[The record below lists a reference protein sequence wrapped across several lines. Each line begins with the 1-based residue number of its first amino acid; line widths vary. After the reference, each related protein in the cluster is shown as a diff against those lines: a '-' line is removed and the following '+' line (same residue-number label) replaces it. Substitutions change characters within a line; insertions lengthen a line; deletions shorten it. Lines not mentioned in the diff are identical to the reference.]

1 MVTSCHLVRFPNMWA
16 ILSRGARWAP
26 LEIYFRFP
34 IINAEP
40 DSEIK
45 IMMLFRR
52 YFLVLGPVVAALFY
66 YLLIFLGMPY
76 LPAVTAAITLLTVIW
91 WITEAMPIPATS
103 IVPFVLLPLFGVG
116 DHKLV
121 ASSMGSHVIL
131 LLMGAFM
138 LSKAL
143 EKSGAHE
150 RLALYMLKAVGVSS
164 GRRLVLG
171 FMLAAGLL
179 SMWISN
185 TATTLMML
193 PIALAILSR
202 VDNHRL
208 TIALVLGIAY
218 AASLGGVGSP
228 LGTPPN
234 VIFMGIYEEVT
245 GREFSFVRWLKIGLP
260 VVLVTLPIMA
270 LWLTRQVHL
279 EKPIERPSVGTWRA
293 EEVRTLVVF
302 GIAIFFWVTRNE
314 PFGGWSHWFGVP
326 GAGDSTVALGAVVL
340 MFMVPNGKGG
350 RLLDWQTAESI
361 PWGMLLLFAGGI
373 AIAKGFMVS
382 GLSDMMGEALSFLTT
397 MPLWL
402 MLVLL
407 CLSVTFLTE
416 VTSNTATAT
425 LLMPILAVVAT
436 TAGFDPMV
444 LMIPAAMCASC
455 AFMLPVAT
463 APNAIA
469 YGTGKVRMP
478 EMVREGAVLSV
489 VASLIIAGMCR
500 VMLV

>member
-1 MVTSCHLVRFPNMWA
+1 M
-16 ILSRGARWAP
+16 
-26 LEIYFRFP
+26 
-34 IINAEP
+34 IITRQ
-40 DSEIK
+40 
-45 IMMLFRR
+45 LFV
-52 YFLVLGPVVAALFY
+52 VLGPILAIAFY
-66 YLLIFLGMPY
+66 WFLSAMGMKY
-76 LPAVTAAITLLTVIW
+76 LPAVTAAITALTVIW
-91 WITEAMPIPATS
+91 WITEALPIPATS
-103 IVPFVLLPLFGVG
+103 LVPFVLLPVFGVA
-116 DHKLV
+116 DHTVV
-121 ASSMGSHVIL
+121 ASSLGSHVIL

-143 EKSGAHE
+143 ERSGAHE
-150 RLALYMLKAVGVSS
+150 RLALYMLKLVGVNS

-171 FMLAAGLL
+171 FMLAAGVL

-202 VDNHRL
+202 VDNHPL
-208 TIALVLGIAY
+208 TVALILGIAY

-245 GREFSFVRWLKIGLP
+245 GREFSFLSWMKIGLP
-260 VVLVTLPIMA
+260 VAAVTLPVMA
-270 LWLTRQVHL
+270 LWLTRNVRL
-279 EKPIERPSVGTWRA
+279 EKAIERPKVGEWRS
-293 EEVRTLVVF
+293 EEIRTLVVF
-302 GIAIFFWVTRNE
+302 GIAILFWVTRNE
-314 PFGGWSHWFGVP
+314 PFGGWSTWFGVEQ
-326 GAGDSTVALGAVVL
+326 AGDGTVAIGAVVL
-340 MFMVPNGKGG
+340 MFLVPNGKGG
-350 RLLDWQTAESI
+350 RLLDWAAAESI

-373 AIAKGFMVS
+373 AIAKGFVAS
-382 GLSDMMGEALSFLTT
+382 GLSDMMGQALAFLTD
-397 MPLWL
+397 MPLWI

-416 VTSNTATAT
+416 ITSNTATAT

-436 TAGFDPMV
+436 SAGFDPMV

-469 YGTGKVRMP
+469 YGTGKVKIQ
-478 EMVREGAVLSV
+478 EMAREGVVLSV
-489 VASLIIAGMCR
+489 IASLIIAGMCR
-500 VMLV
+500 LILV

>member
-1 MVTSCHLVRFPNMWA
+1 MS
-16 ILSRGARWAP
+16 
-26 LEIYFRFP
+26 LERQSFI
-34 IINAEP
+34 
-40 DSEIK
+40 
-45 IMMLFRR
+45 
-52 YFLVLGPVVAALFY
+52 VLGPILAIAFYALLTF
-66 YLLIFLGMPY
+66 IRMPY
-76 LPAVTAAITLLTVIW
+76 LPAVTAAITFLTVIW
-91 WITEAMPIPATS
+91 WITEALPIPATS
-103 IVPFVLLPLFGVG
+103 LVPFVLLPLFGVT
-116 DHKLV
+116 DHKIV
-121 ASSMGSHVIL
+121 ASALGSHVIL

-193 PIALAILSR
+193 PIALAILSH
-202 VDNHRL
+202 VDNRSL
-208 TIALVLGIAY
+208 TIALILGIAY

-245 GREFSFVRWLKIGLP
+245 GREFSFLNWMTIGLP
-260 VVLVTLPIMA
+260 IVLITLPVMA
-270 LWLTRQVHL
+270 LWLTRNVQL
-279 EKPIERPSVGTWRA
+279 EKEIERPRVGEWRS
-293 EEVRTLVVF
+293 EEIRTLAVF
-302 GIAIFFWVTRNE
+302 GIAILFWVTRNE
-314 PFGGWSHWFGVP
+314 PFGGWSALFGVE
-326 GAGDSTVALGAVVL
+326 GAGDSTVAVGAVVL
-340 MFMVPNGKGG
+340 MFLVPNGKGG
-350 RLLDWQTAESI
+350 RLLDWSAAESI

-373 AIAKGFMVS
+373 AIAKGFVAS
-382 GLSDMMGEALSFLTT
+382 GLSDMMGEALAFLTN

-416 VTSNTATAT
+416 ITSNTATAT

-469 YGTGKVRMP
+469 YGTGKIQIQ

-489 VASLIIAGMCR
+489 LASLIIAGMSWL
-500 VMLV
+500 MLV

>member
-1 MVTSCHLVRFPNMWA
+1 MSL
-16 ILSRGARWAP
+16 ARQHF
-26 LEIYFRFP
+26 I
-34 IINAEP
+34 
-40 DSEIK
+40 
-45 IMMLFRR
+45 
-52 YFLVLGPVVAALFY
+52 VLGPLLGAAFYAALTA
-66 YLLIFLGMPY
+66 LGMAHP
-76 LPAVTAAITLLTVIW
+76 PAITAAITLLTVIW
-91 WITEAMPIPATS
+91 WITEALPIPATS
-103 IVPFVLLPLFGVG
+103 LVPFVLLPLAGVA

-121 ASSMGSHVIL
+121 ASSLGSHVIL

-150 RLALYMLKAVGVSS
+150 RLALFMLKLVGLSS

-202 VDNHRL
+202 AKSQRL
-208 TIALVLGIAY
+208 NIALILGIAY

-245 GREFSFVRWLKIGLP
+245 GREFSFVAWMKIGLP

-270 LWLTRQVHL
+270 LWLTRNVHL
-279 EKPIERPSVGTWRA
+279 DSSIEPPTVGAWRP
-293 EEVRTLVVF
+293 EEIRTLAVF
-302 GIAIFFWVTRNE
+302 AIAILFWVTRNE
-314 PFGGWSHWFGVP
+314 PFGGWSDWLGI
-326 GAGDSTVALGAVVL
+326 GAAGDSTVALGAVVL
-340 MFMVPNGKGG
+340 MFLVPNGKGG
-350 RLLDWQTAESI
+350 RLLDWQTAENI

-373 AIAKGFMVS
+373 AIAKGFTAS
-382 GLSDMMGEALSFLTT
+382 GLSDMLGSGLSFLTT

-407 CLSVTFLTE
+407 CLAVTFLTE
-416 VTSNTATAT
+416 ITSNTATAT
-425 LLMPILAVVAT
+425 LLMPILAVAASS
-436 TAGFDPMV
+436 AGFDPMV

-469 YGTGKVRMP
+469 YGTGKVRMQD
-478 EMVREGAVLSV
+478 MVREGAVLSV
-489 VASLIIAGMCR
+489 IASLVIAGMSWLL
-500 VMLV
+500 LV